1 MKTLF
6 EWIFQGRALFQARR
20 GATVSRR
27 YAAGARAARASHAS
41 WRRHNLGGRTAQRAL
56 AAHSMDLLHA
66 TESAVALDKC
76 QNRIRLFGGVSR
88 FQREQAMNEDIDL
101 SIWRAPM
108 ESAIYRA
115 ARSIGQLASK
125 EAVDY

>member
-1 MKTLF
+1 M
-6 EWIFQGRALFQARR
+6 GAALP
-20 GATVSRR
+20 S
-27 YAAGARAARASHAS
+27 
-41 WRRHNLGGRTAQRAL
+41 AL
-56 AAHSMDLLHA
+56 AADAMDSLPA
-66 TESAVALDKC
+66 TGSAAAFDKC
-76 QNRIRLFGGVSR
+76 QNPLRPFGGVSR

>member
-1 MKTLF
+1 MDFPGTGPVPGAQRRYREPPLRG
-6 EWIFQGRALFQARR
+6 GRARCARI
-20 GATVSRR
+20 
-27 YAAGARAARASHAS
+27 S

-76 QNRIRLFGGVSR
+76 QNRIRPFGGVSR

>member
-1 MKTLF
+1 MADVPKANPAF
-6 EWIFQGRALFQARR
+6 WR
-20 GATVSRR
+20 G
-27 YAAGARAARASHAS
+27 
-41 WRRHNLGGRTAQRAL
+41 
-56 AAHSMDLLHA
+56 
-66 TESAVALDKC
+66 
-76 QNRIRLFGGVSR
+76 